1 MTTASTREWEIR
13 EVWASNLEAEMEIIR
28 QLVTKYPHVAMVR
41 AKKKK
46 KKKKKKRKKK
56 KLNQTALVVYDNRTL
71 NFRALLRG
79 PLGLFQANAIVRARR
94 CKVNAKERKPTSVAG
109 SLVFVFRSDHYQTL
123 RCNVDLLKII
133 QLGLT
138 FADRDGTFP
147 ATCTW
152 QFNFTFNLS
161 EVCFQMC
168 LYHTHMHVTPLT
180 ALCCQDMYAQDSIDL
195 LKNSGIDFHK
205 FERDGINVHDF
216 GELLITSGLVLN
228 DDIKW

>member
-1 MTTASTREWEIR
+1 
-13 EVWASNLEAEMEIIR
+13 V
-28 QLVTKYPHVAMVR
+28 
-41 AKKKK
+41 
-46 KKKKKKRKKK
+46 
-56 KLNQTALVVYDNRTL
+56 
-71 NFRALLRG
+71 LLRDR
-79 PLGLFQANAIVRARR
+79 LVHFQASAIVRERRAPSAREGWTNTHSNR
-94 CKVNAKERKPTSVAG
+94 GFCFSCA
-109 SLVFVFRSDHYQTL
+109 DHYQTL

-161 EVCFQMC
+161 EVCAIC
-168 LYHTHMHVTPLT
+168 HVSEHSTSSPHLRY
-180 ALCCQDMYAQDSIDL
+180 ADMYAQDSIDL

>member
-168 LYHTHMHVTPLT
+168 LYHTHMHVTPPHC
-180 ALCCQDMYAQDSIDL
+180 ALL
-195 LKNSGIDFHK
+195 SGHVRSRLDRPVEKQWHRFSQI
-205 FERDGINVHDF
+205 
-216 GELLITSGLVLN
+216 
-228 DDIKW
+228 